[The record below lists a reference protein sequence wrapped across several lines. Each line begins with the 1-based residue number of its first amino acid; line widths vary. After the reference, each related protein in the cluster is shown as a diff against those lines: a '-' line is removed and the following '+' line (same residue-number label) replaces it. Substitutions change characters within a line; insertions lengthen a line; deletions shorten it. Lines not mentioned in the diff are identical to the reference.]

1 MLIEFSLQNYKSF
14 KNLKVLSLLENP
26 IKPRYKWLE
35 ANSFQANDE
44 YRLLK
49 SKAIYG
55 SNASGKSNLIKAL
68 AAFIYI
74 TRNSLKDERALRK
87 IEPFLLSKKTEGEP
101 TFFQLMFIVDGVKY
115 RYGFEATREE
125 VVSEW
130 LFGKPGEKE
139 VPFFT
144 REGNEMNFN
153 RKQYAEGNRLK
164 TLLSDGSE
172 IVRPNALFL
181 SAAAALNGKT
191 SKLILDA
198 LGKITIISGVS
209 DGFMKN
215 AAYKMLEDEG
225 QKAKAVRFLNE
236 AGIAMEDI
244 VVESS
249 STGQSPE
256 FAGMVRE
263 PGVGYGTKK
272 IFAIKK
278 QYDEENDAYL
288 NIARNFEQSESDGT
302 NKMLQLSPFV
312 LGAIEQ
318 GHTLIV
324 DEFEARLHTNLAKS
338 IVKLFNRTETNPRNA
353 QFIFSTHDTNL
364 LSPLLTR
371 RDQILFIEKDKT
383 GESRAYNLSDIKG
396 VRNDE
401 NYEKNYLIGKYSAV
415 PNIGSLDL
423 ALLND

>member
-1 MLIEFSLQNYKSF
+1 MIIEFSLQNYKSF
-14 KNLKVLSLLENP
+14 KDLKVLSLLENS
-26 IKPRYKWLE
+26 IKPRHKWLE

-44 YRLLK
+44 FRLLK

-55 SNASGKSNLIKAL
+55 ANASGKSNLIKAL

-74 TRNSLKDERALRK
+74 TCNSLKDERALRK
-87 IEPFLLSKKTEGEP
+87 IEPFLLLKKTENAP

-115 RYGFEATREE
+115 RYGFEATREA
-125 VVSEW
+125 VISEW

-153 RKQYAEGNRLK
+153 RRQYPEGVRLK
-164 TLLSDGSE
+164 TLLSDGNE

-181 SAAAALNGKT
+181 SAAAALNGKV
-191 SKLILDA
+191 SKQILEA
-198 LGKITIISGVS
+198 LRKITIISGVS
-209 DGFMKN
+209 DVFMKT
-215 AAYKMLEDEG
+215 AAYKMLENDA
-225 QKAKAVRFLNE
+225 QKSKVVRFLNE
-236 AGIAMEDI
+236 AGIQMEDI

-249 STGQSPE
+249 STGQSAE

-263 PGVGYGTKK
+263 PRVGYGAKK

-278 QYDEENDAYL
+278 QYDEESDTYL

-312 LGAIEQ
+312 LKAIEQ

-338 IVKLFNRTETNPRNA
+338 IVKLFNRRETNPRNA

-364 LSPLLTR
+364 LSPHLTR
-371 RDQILFIEKDKT
+371 RDQILFIEKDET
-383 GESRAYNLSDIKG
+383 GGSRAYNLSDIKG

-401 NYEKNYLIGKYSAV
+401 NYEKNYLIGRYSAV

-423 ALLND
+423 ALL

>member
-1 MLIEFSLQNYKSF
+1 MVIEFSLSNFKSF
-14 KNLKVLSLLENP
+14 KDLQSLSLIENP

-35 ANSFQANDE
+35 INSFKGNDE

-74 TRNSLKDERALRK
+74 TQNSLKDDRALKK
-87 IEPFLLSKKTEGEP
+87 IEPFLLLKKTEDAP

-115 RYGFEATREE
+115 RYGFEATRKE

-144 REGNEMNFN
+144 REGKEMTFN

-164 TLLSDGSE
+164 SLLSDGNE

-181 SAAAALNGKT
+181 SAAAALNGKI
-191 SKLILDA
+191 SKQILDA
-198 LGKITIISGVS
+198 LSKITIISGVS
-209 DGFMKN
+209 DDFMKRT
-215 AAYKMLEDEG
+215 AYKMLENET
-225 QKAKAVRFLNE
+225 QKNKVVRFLNE
-236 AGIAMEDI
+236 AGIAIEDI
-244 VVESS
+244 VVEDSNANRN
-249 STGQSPE
+249 PD

-263 PGVGYGTKK
+263 PSASYGFEK
-272 IFAIKK
+272 IYAIKK
-278 QYDEENDAYL
+278 QYDETSDSYQK
-288 NIARNFEQSESDGT
+288 IAWNFEKGESDGT
-302 NKMLQLSPFV
+302 NKMLQLSPFI
-312 LGAIEQ
+312 LSAIED
-318 GHTLIV
+318 GNTLIV

-338 IVKLFNRTETNPRNA
+338 IVQLFHSPEGNPKNA

-371 RDQILFIEKDKT
+371 RDQILFIRKDEKD
-383 GESRAYNLSDIKG
+383 GSRAYNLSDIKG

-415 PNIGSLDL
+415 PKIGSLDL
-423 ALLND
+423 ALLD

>member
-1 MLIEFSLQNYKSF
+1 M
-14 KNLKVLSLLENP
+14 
-26 IKPRYKWLE
+26 
-35 ANSFQANDE
+35 
-44 YRLLK
+44 
-49 SKAIYG
+49 
-55 SNASGKSNLIKAL
+55 
-68 AAFIYI
+68 
-74 TRNSLKDERALRK
+74 RK

-172 IVRPNALFL
+172 IVRPNVLFL
-181 SAAAALNGKT
+181 SAAAALNGKI
-191 SKLILDA
+191 SKQILEA
-198 LGKITIISGVS
+198 LRKITIISGVS
-209 DGFMKN
+209 DDFMKR
-215 AAYKMLEDEG
+215 AAYKMLEDEE

-236 AGIAMEDI
+236 AGIEMEDI

-249 STGQSPE
+249 STGQSAE
-256 FAGMVRE
+256 FVGMVRE
-263 PGVGYGTKK
+263 PGVSYGAKK

-324 DEFEARLHTNLAKS
+324 DEFESRLHTNLAKS
-338 IVKLFNRTETNPRNA
+338 IVKLFNRTETNPHNA

-364 LSPLLTR
+364 LSPQLTR
-371 RDQILFIEKDKT
+371 RDQILFIEKDET
-383 GESRAYNLSDIKG
+383 GGSRAYNLSDIKG

-401 NYEKNYLIGKYSAV
+401 NYEKNYLIGRYNAV
-415 PNIGSLDL
+415 PKIGSLDL
-423 ALLND
+423 ALL